1 MAVVQVKN
9 LEGQGRVC
17 ALLRS
22 RQLLHKNVPKQS
34 QVIFSEPYFAQKNV
48 IFRFIKICENFQND
62 WGTEIFWFL
71 KTSMEVD
78 IKIPKSTN

>member
-34 QVIFSEPYFAQKNV
+34 QVIFSEITLKN
-48 IFRFIKICENFQND
+48 N
-62 WGTEIFWFL
+62 
-71 KTSMEVD
+71 EVL
-78 IKIPKSTN
+78 

>member
-34 QVIFSEPYFAQKNV
+34 QVMFSE
-48 IFRFIKICENFQND
+48 I
-62 WGTEIFWFL
+62 TL
-71 KTSMEVD
+71 KTVRFYNLA
-78 IKIPKSTN
+78 K

>member
-34 QVIFSEPYFAQKNV
+34 QATFSEKTFKNNSV
-48 IFRFIKICENFQND
+48 
-62 WGTEIFWFL
+62 L
-71 KTSMEVD
+71 
-78 IKIPKSTN
+78 